1 MSLDDM
7 MLRKEIAM
15 KIIDNCKDLSEDIFV
30 CLHCIDSAKIA
41 LDERA

>member
-1 MSLDDM
+1 M

-15 KIIDNCKDLSEDIFV
+15 KIIENCKDVSEDIII
-30 CLHCIDSAKIA
+30 CDHCIDSAKIA